1 MNLQSHEVKKL
12 INLIKDSF
20 RVRKNVRPI
29 YVDVGDNL
37 ARLGAPQHQVIFG
50 RRGSG
55 KSCLLVE
62 YLAGTPM
69 DTVTPIYILAD
80 EFKRLAYP
88 DILIRLLV
96 EILEAMSRCWPWVSK
111 GLPPAP
117 SDAQGGEGVTRFP
130 GRCSRS

>member
-1 MNLQSHEVKKL
+1 MTAVDLDSSEVKAL

-20 RVRKNVRPI
+20 RVRKNVRPV
-29 YVDVGDNL
+29 YVDIGQNL

-62 YLAGTPM
+62 YFGTAPKNK
-69 DTVTPIYILAD
+69 VTPVYVLAD

-88 DILIRLLV
+88 DILVFDYRV
-96 EILEAMSRCWPWVSK
+96 
-111 GLPPAP
+111 
-117 SDAQGGEGVTRFP
+117 
-130 GRCSRS
+130 

>member
-96 EILEAMSRCWPWVSK
+96 EILEAMSRCRPWYRKVFHRH
-111 GLPPAP
+111 PP
-117 SDAQGGEGVTRFP
+117 TRKAAKELRDLP